1 MGESMAEAA
10 PRRQS
15 GARNAAGGR
24 RAAVRALACAFGL
37 VLASCST
44 LVPRGAP
51 PPRPAAP
58 SAPTPAPRPSDGLPE
73 DAARHR
79 IALLVPLSGP
89 NAAVG
94 QSIAN
99 AAALALADTGGRDIR
114 ITNYD
119 TAPGAVAAA
128 QRAMAEGS
136 RLILGPLLGEDVTAV
151 APVARGTR
159 VPVIAFSNDAAAA
172 VDNAWLLGFS
182 PAQSIDR
189 VVRHARSRGAV
200 RFAGLIPPGLYG
212 RNASSAL
219 IRAAEAAGG
228 SVVTMQT
235 YQRTPKSIAAAVTA
249 LGKVR
254 YDAVLIADSGRAA
267 VAFAPQLK
275 RQGAIRILGTEL
287 WNTEPALNR
296 VPALAGAWYASVDDT
311 LFDQF
316 AARYRARY
324 GRTPYR
330 LASLGYDAVLLTVRI
345 ARDWQPGQFFPADRL
360 EDAGGFA
367 GVDGAFRFERGR
379 IAQRAL
385 AVHQLGATGATI
397 VSQAPKGF

>member
-1 MGESMAEAA
+1 MAEGA

-15 GARNAAGGR
+15 GSSIAVGGR
-24 RAAVRALACAFGL
+24 RAALRMVACVFGL

-44 LVPRGAP
+44 IVPRGAP
-51 PPRPAAP
+51 PPRPTTQAP
-58 SAPTPAPRPSDGLPE
+58 LPPKPRPSDGLPE
-73 DAARHR
+73 DTARHR
-79 IALLVPLSGP
+79 VALLVPLSGP

-99 AAALALADTGGRDIR
+99 AAALALADTGGRDVR

-119 TAPGAVAAA
+119 TGTGAVAAA
-128 QRAMAEGS
+128 RRAMAEGN
-136 RLILGPLLGEDVTAV
+136 RLILGPLLSEDVIAV
-151 APVARGTR
+151 APVAQGTK

-182 PAQSIDR
+182 PAQSIER
-189 VVRHARSRGAV
+189 VVDYARSRGAT
-200 RFAGLIPPGLYG
+200 RFAGLVPPGLYG

-219 IRAAEAAGG
+219 IRAAEGAGG
-228 SVVTMQT
+228 SVVAMQT
-235 YQRTPKSIAAAVTA
+235 YQRTPKSIAAAIVG
-249 LGKVR
+249 LGKTS

-275 RQGAIRILGTEL
+275 RHGNVRILGTEL
-287 WNTEPALNR
+287 WNTEPAMAR
-296 VPALAGAWYASVDDT
+296 VPALSGAWYASVDDA
-311 LFDQF
+311 LFTQF
-316 AARYRARY
+316 AAKYRARY

-330 LASLGYDAVLLTVRI
+330 LASLGYDAVLLSVRI
-345 ARDWQPGQFFPADRL
+345 ARDWKPGQFFPVGQL

-367 GVDGAFRFERGR
+367 GIDGAFRFDRNR

-385 AVHQLGATGATI
+385 AVHQLGASGATV